1 MISNQNNSATQ
12 DDVLSKVTI
21 AHSPMIAK
29 NRKAIGTRLS
39 ISAGESLPASVLV
52 GRLGQYFGAFHAVIF
67 LGLYGVT
74 YDSTL
79 LDHDYAGNVV
89 LEIPGDDFNRD
100 DVQELVR
107 GLHKKGVTLAIRG
120 RAEKPLPPEFV
131 DIFKYSVMH
140 ASEEKRVKR
149 EVDSKILAMRKIRFI
164 MTGIASVSDVD
175 EAFERGAVASAGWPM
190 DEAPT
195 EDLNNF
201 KLSTDTLQKLS
212 RLVEARAAHQ
222 EIETVVKQDPALA
235 YKLLRHLNS
244 ASFGNSLQIEK
255 FRQAFLIIGYA
266 NLARWVE
273 DQLSTAPA
281 KDDNVYPLMHASLR
295 RGLFMESL
303 SGGDKKTKDAFF
315 MTGAFSLLDKIT
327 KTSFNRLMSLI
338 SISNDIVMSLTSD
351 RGPWSGFLSLVVAVE
366 QNDIYEIREKCE
378 ALNLSLAD
386 VNRALLTALAAAEDV
401 ESDDFEKNIS

>member
-1 MISNQNNSATQ
+1 MISNQNILDTQ
-12 DDVLSKVTI
+12 DDILSRVTI
-21 AHSPMIAK
+21 AHTPMIAK

-39 ISAGESLPASVLV
+39 ISATEILPAGALV
-52 GRLGQYFGAFHAVIF
+52 GSLTQYLESFHAVIF

-74 YDSTL
+74 YDSSL
-79 LDHDYAGNVV
+79 LEHQYAENVV
-89 LEIPGDDFNRD
+89 LEIPGDDFNREE
-100 DVQELVR
+100 VQELVR
-107 GLHKKGVTLAIRG
+107 GLHMKGVTLAIRG

-164 MTGIASVSDVD
+164 MTGIASVADVD
-175 EAFERGAVASAGWPM
+175 EAFDRGAVASAGWPM

-201 KLSTDTLQKLS
+201 KLSTETLQKLS
-212 RLVEARAAHQ
+212 RLVGERAAHQ

-255 FRQAFLIIGYA
+255 FRQAFVLIGYG

-273 DQLSTAPA
+273 EQLSTAPA

-295 RGLFMESL
+295 RGLFMEAL
-303 SGGDKKTKDAFF
+303 SGGEKKTKDAFF

-338 SISNDIVMSLTSD
+338 SISNDIVMSLTTE

-366 QNDIYEIREKCE
+366 QNNIYEIREKCD
-378 ALNLSLAD
+378 ALSLSLSD
-386 VNRALLTALAAAEDV
+386 VNRSLLTALAAAEDV
-401 ESDDFEKNIS
+401 ESEDFEKNIT